1 MINRINPLSTDI
13 VIFIVANIVNL
24 LVVGVFLS
32 RTKGLQDLEYYIG
45 LILIIM
51 ALPLITAVIF
61 NIIDKRDWW
70 SIVLP
75 LPLILYCFIELLFDY
90 ILNLNFRNT
99 ALLWPYLTIFYLGL
113 MGMIGYSFLI
123 GKIYGFITLGTYFIN
138 LLATWYSYSKVG
150 HG

>member
-1 MINRINPLSTDI
+1 MINRINPQSTDI

-99 ALLWPYLTIFYLGL
+99 ALV
-113 MGMIGYSFLI
+113 S
-123 GKIYGFITLGTYFIN
+123 
-138 LLATWYSYSKVG
+138 TWYSYSKLG